1 MDSFY
6 LYSNS
11 ELTQLAKTIHFEGH
25 WEVAL
30 TEIHIEHNN
39 ISPRHFAVVAN
50 FVDTSPVNNTSL
62 PVLRWVHSLKVEF
75 NHLYYKPVSVN
86 RLSGVEVKLLSH
98 SLGPVNCKVLDF
110 VLHFRKK

>member
-11 ELTQLAKTIHFEGH
+11 GFTQLANTIHFDGS
-25 WEVAL
+25 WEVAI
-30 TEIHIEHNN
+30 TQIHIENNN

-62 PVLRWVHSLKVEF
+62 PILRWIHSLKVEF
-75 NHLYYKPVSVN
+75 NQFYYKPVSVI
-86 RLSGVEVKLLSH
+86 RLSNVDVKLLSH
-98 SLGPVNCKVLDF
+98 SLNPVNCTILDF